1 LSIYSLLIIGVF
13 VAFAALRRSPTPSYL
28 LLMIIGVAVVC
39 TLDLVRT
46 LKTGRANT
54 WMNGTA
60 AREHQPRRFW
70 KYIFEGYAFLA
81 LCVIAVFFILL
92 WPDFFQQ

>member
-39 TLDLVRT
+39 TLDEKLFRY
-46 LKTGRANT
+46 LSLERQ
-54 WMNGTA
+54 
-60 AREHQPRRFW
+60 R
-70 KYIFEGYAFLA
+70 L
-81 LCVIAVFFILL
+81 
-92 WPDFFQQ
+92 D

>member
-1 LSIYSLLIIGVF
+1 MVGVV
-13 VAFAALRRSPTPSYL
+13 VAFAALRRSPTPSHL
-28 LLMIIGVAVVC
+28 LLMVIGVAVVC
-39 TLDLVRT
+39 TIDLVRT

-60 AREHQPRRFW
+60 TREHQPRRFW
-70 KYIFEGYAFLA
+70 KYIFEGSAFLA
-81 LCVIAVFFILL
+81 LCVIAFISVLL

>member
-1 LSIYSLLIIGVF
+1 MIGAV
-13 VAFAALRRSPTPSYL
+13 VAFAALRHSPTPSYL

-46 LKTGRANT
+46 LKTGRAKT

-60 AREHQPRRFW
+60 TREHQPGRFW

-81 LCVIAVFFILL
+81 LCVIAFFR
-92 WPDFFQQ
+92 FAVA